1 MDKPQI
7 HEHVRQDQRVINSLR
22 CKYMSVWG
30 AGGEKIVKK
39 NDREYIYIIFIYT
52 KYIYIMY
59 TYIHTYICVEDKCIE
74 KGI

>member
-1 MDKPQI
+1 
-7 HEHVRQDQRVINSLR
+7 
-22 CKYMSVWG
+22 MSVWG

-59 TYIHTYICVEDKCIE
+59 TYIYTHIYMCRRQVYREGNMNTNTK
-74 KGI
+74 